1 LFSKKVK
8 QKAKR
13 LPDDVEDWLFRSGL
27 MQTMATILL
36 FAFLYSYLSLRI
48 RTIGTNNRRA
58 TDASANEN
66 TTPASQRNDQAAF

>member
-27 MQTMATILL
+27 MQTIATILL
-36 FAFLYSYLSLRI
+36 FAFLYSYLSLKI
-48 RTIGTNNRRA
+48 RTI
-58 TDASANEN
+58 
-66 TTPASQRNDQAAF
+66 